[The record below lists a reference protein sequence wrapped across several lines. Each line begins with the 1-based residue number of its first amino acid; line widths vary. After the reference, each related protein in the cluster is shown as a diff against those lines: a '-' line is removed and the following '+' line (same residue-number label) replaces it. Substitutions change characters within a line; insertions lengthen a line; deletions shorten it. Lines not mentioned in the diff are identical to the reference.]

1 MIDFVNYKIMRKNI
15 FRNIFDSVKIN
26 NKNINSEKLI
36 LVLYF

>member
-15 FRNIFDSVKIN
+15 FKSIFDSVKIN
-26 NKNINSEKLI
+26 NKKINSEKLI